1 MTGDRSFHNTVV
13 RIADMTVRQPL
24 IDGYT
29 FVNCTLIGP
38 AVLAFLHDVE
48 MSHCT
53 FEAEPNAI
61 FWEID
66 PEQRPIVFGAV
77 GVANTTFSSCTFQA
91 IGLAGPAELREQL
104 ERAFSS

>member
-38 AVLAFLHDVE
+38 AVLAF
-48 MSHCT
+48 CT
-53 FEAEPNAI
+53 T
-61 FWEID
+61 W
-66 PEQRPIVFGAV
+66 R
-77 GVANTTFSSCTFQA
+77 
-91 IGLAGPAELREQL
+91 
-104 ERAFSS
+104 